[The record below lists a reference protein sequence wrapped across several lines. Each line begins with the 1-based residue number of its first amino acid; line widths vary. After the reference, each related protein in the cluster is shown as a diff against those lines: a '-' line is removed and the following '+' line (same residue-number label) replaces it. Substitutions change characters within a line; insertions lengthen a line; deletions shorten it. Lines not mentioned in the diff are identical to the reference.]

1 MILKALRGLY
11 QFPLPRSD
19 QKELITSAI
28 LLVFINFHLGERCSR
43 LAQQG
48 CANNGAGG
56 HGGIPT
62 AKGFSTYASKS
73 LFFQEPLRLLLR
85 TKV

>member
-1 MILKALRGLY
+1 MILEASRGLY
-11 QFPLPRSD
+11 QFPPPRSD
-19 QKELITSAI
+19 QKELIASDI

-48 CANNGAGG
+48 VRTTALEGRR
-56 HGGIPT
+56 HSVEGIQRV
-62 AKGFSTYASKS
+62 
-73 LFFQEPLRLLLR
+73 LFESFVFQEPRRLPLR